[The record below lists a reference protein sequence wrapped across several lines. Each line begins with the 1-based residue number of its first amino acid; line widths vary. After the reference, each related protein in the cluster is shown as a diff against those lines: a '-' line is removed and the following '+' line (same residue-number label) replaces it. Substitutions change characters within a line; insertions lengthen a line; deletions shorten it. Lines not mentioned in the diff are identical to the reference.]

1 MSHAPFA
8 SAARVIPALA
18 VALLAAGCATP
29 SPRPGGAYLSEGQV
43 VDLMR
48 HPRRWDGRTVT
59 IRAYPYDNGFVTS
72 YVLCFEACTPD
83 VAERSPFIVITREN
97 KYRGYRGERA
107 VVLTAHYSSACF
119 YRVDAICHERRF
131 GQFTEIAAP

>member
-18 VALLAAGCATP
+18 AALLAAGCATP
-29 SPRPGGAYLSEGQV
+29 SPQPGMAYLSEDQV
-43 VDLMR
+43 VDLMQ

-59 IRAYPYDNGFVTS
+59 IRVFPYDNGFITS
-72 YVLCFEACTPD
+72 YVLCFEACGPD
-83 VAERSPFIVITREN
+83 VAERSPFIVITSAN

-119 YRVDAICHERRF
+119 YGQDAICADMRF